1 MKNDL
6 QLESSNQSQPN
17 LEISFTQNRKQGK
30 VSWLAIVFSQMKKIS
45 YKHREQLKQEEQQAI
60 VQAEYQEQLNI
71 RVQKEKNDADQKV
84 KEEHKIRAG
93 QFLQSEL
100 YEYYFAMV
108 KNGYEPTSSQGTKI
122 YEKMIGIV
130 ETNSMK
136 KSIEIL
142 DKYIEQGYNLQ
153 PGVLVH
159 MLNLKMDRSI
169 INKEMLVEK
178 PVLENAP
185 NFSAELYRLMKGN
198 DVVNVLYQD
207 FKEKHISI
215 PAMNFNASH
224 MALDKKGN
232 ARPFAYY
239 LNKNLEKM
247 SHIINYAYLCEQ
259 APEIFLKNVDLGSY
273 LDSYNLLIEDK
284 KHLENIWNNQAV
296 GTVSANER
304 VELDKKYGEYLSL
317 EMNGGRWEVEM
328 SMSLMADWHEA
339 LQIFKEKILDGYY
352 KTQIDQHLQTTKLVY
367 AKDYVEEI
375 QANKL
380 TNQIQSYNIKDLPQK
395 AQDVLNEIS
404 LLSLKIEK
412 SYDKQ
417 NLQMQFEVDNLLNK
431 RVPEALVKYMSID
444 SEYRQSLK
452 NHSGKSAEDLMLET
466 LENYQQKLDTIY
478 VQCNENRLSDLS
490 AINRYSHKIK

>member
-1 MKNDL
+1 MKKDL
-6 QLESSNQSQPN
+6 QLESNNQPQPN

-45 YKHREQLKQEEQQAI
+45 YKHREQLKQGEQQAI
-60 VQAEYQEQLNI
+60 VQVEYQEQLNRRI
-71 RVQKEKNDADQKV
+71 QKEKTDAEQKV
-84 KEEHKIRAG
+84 KEEHKVRAG

-108 KNGYEPTSSQGTKI
+108 KNGYEPTTAQGTKI
-122 YEKMIGIV
+122 YEKMIAIV

-136 KSIEIL
+136 NSIDIL
-142 DKYIEQGYNLQ
+142 DKYIEQGYSLQ

-159 MLNLKMDRSI
+159 MFNLKMDKSI
-169 INKEMLVEK
+169 INKKMLVEK

-185 NFSAELYRLMKGN
+185 YFSAEFYRLMKGN
-198 DVVNVLYQD
+198 DVVNILYQD

-215 PAMNFNASH
+215 PAINFNASH
-224 MALDKKGN
+224 IALDKKGN
-232 ARPFAYY
+232 SRPFSYY
-239 LNKNLEKM
+239 LNKNLEKI

-259 APEIFLKNVDLGSY
+259 APEIFLKNVDLGAY

-284 KHLENIWNNQAV
+284 KHVDNMIINHPS
-296 GTVSANER
+296 GSISANEKDG
-304 VELDKKYGEYLSL
+304 LDKKYGNYITSD
-317 EMNGGRWEVEM
+317 MVAGRWDVEI
-328 SMSLMADWHEA
+328 SMNLFVLWNEA
-339 LQIFKEKILDGYY
+339 VQIFKEKILDGYY

-375 QANKL
+375 QASKL
-380 TNQIQSYNIKDLPQK
+380 TNQIQSYNIKDLPKK
-395 AQDVLNEIS
+395 AQDVLDEIS

-412 SYDKQ
+412 KLDKQ

-444 SEYRQSLK
+444 NEYRQSLK

-478 VQCNENRLSDLS
+478 VQCNENQLSDLS